1 MKKSEHI
8 FYKNVMH
15 FQIKS
20 TEGANSLIIPKKYA
34 HLIKKNLI
42 LLKFFIVLFSFGI
55 IKFKKT

>member
-1 MKKSEHI
+1 MIKYIFYIKHNLLRMKKSEHI

-34 HLIKKNLI
+34 HLMKK
-42 LLKFFIVLFSFGI
+42 K
-55 IKFKKT
+55 